1 MMNNVYFGEYK
12 NVSLEWLLKSLQE
25 SMYNKDVLSLRHNGI
40 TYKLQL
46 FGGSSSVLLD
56 TLHDAE
62 SIKVFFYFNDQEI
75 CNKNGV
81 IMFHKNN
88 DIIGQSALVL
98 DTKIIKGG
106 AL

>member
-1 MMNNVYFGEYK
+1 MMNNVHFGEYK

-25 SMYNKDVLSLRHNGI
+25 SMYNKDVLSLRRNGI

-56 TLHDAE
+56 TLSGAE
-62 SIKVFFYFNDQEI
+62 SVKVFLYFNDQEI

-81 IMFHKNN
+81 IMFHK
-88 DIIGQSALVL
+88 DGEIVGQCALVL
-98 DTKIIKGG
+98 DTKINKGVV
-106 AL
+106 

>member
-56 TLHDAE
+56 TLSGAE
-62 SIKVFFYFNDQEI
+62 RVKVFLYFNDQEI

-81 IMFHKNN
+81 IMFRK
-88 DIIGQSALVL
+88 DGEIVGQCALVL
-98 DTKIIKGG
+98 DTKINRG